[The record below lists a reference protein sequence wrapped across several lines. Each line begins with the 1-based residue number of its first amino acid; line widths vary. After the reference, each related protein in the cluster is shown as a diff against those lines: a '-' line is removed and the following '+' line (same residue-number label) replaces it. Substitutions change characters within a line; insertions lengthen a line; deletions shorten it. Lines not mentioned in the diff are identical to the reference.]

1 MFYVK
6 NKLAGSADSL
16 VTQML
21 FLKKTI
27 ILLGQHMCFM
37 GNFHLVKQNSTK
49 LYTQELRFQQNL

>member
-49 LYTQELRFQQNL
+49 LYTQELRFQ